1 MSYNGIVFLTDPGAS
16 GDFLVNFTDV
26 CSYTLDTVTQRSFR
40 SGWTLTKNKIYSS
53 SNRWSNGYRGEL
65 EKFVPIADENIRD
78 KFSANKWENI
88 SLEDINL
95 ETYFKYFKK
104 DTSRSL
110 INTHTTYINDHIN
123 RKDIFDKFFT
133 ILKLFNKHNIKLYY
147 IDYKLELT
155 SLYTLYV
162 ESNTMYTSNVDLTN
176 IKENFEKTEKS
187 ILKSD
192 RLLNHKII
200 LDELNK
206 QKINFEI
213 IDLDNLLF
221 NRDFDGLYDQM
232 SKSWK
237 LVQKLSDENKKITN
251 ELWDDRISHLKK
263 LDWW

>member
-1 MSYNGIVFLTDPGAS
+1 MKEKKYNGIVFLTDPGAS

-26 CSYTLDTVTQRSFR
+26 CSYTLDGKIQRSFR

-53 SNRWSNGYRGEL
+53 PNKWSNGYTGEL

-78 KFSANKWENI
+78 KFSANKWENL
-88 SLEDINL
+88 SLEDRNL

-104 DTSRSL
+104 DISRSL

-123 RKDIFDKFFT
+123 RKDIFNKFFI
-133 ILKLFNKHNIKLYY
+133 ILKLFNQHNVKLYY

-155 SLYTLYV
+155 SFYTLYV
-162 ESNTMYTSNVDLTN
+162 EANTMYKSNVDLTN
-176 IKENFEKTEKS
+176 VKENFKKTKKS
-187 ILKSD
+187 ILASD

-200 LDELNK
+200 LNELNK

-221 NRDFDGLYDQM
+221 NRDFDGLYDQL
-232 SKSWK
+232 SKSWN
-237 LVQKLSDENKKITN
+237 LVQKLSDENKQIVNKM
-251 ELWDDRISHLKK
+251 WDDRIDNML
-263 LDWW
+263 